1 MSKKAY
7 KELRKKLKN
16 EWIKPK
22 GEYGLPSAIGAWL
35 VQCGIQPTTEHT
47 NILCRIMG
55 YLPYPHQE
63 SDRLILIT
71 YLKAHKYKEYA
82 LTLSLIKG

>member
-16 EWIKPK
+16 KWVKPK

-35 VQCGIQPTTEHT
+35 VQCDIQPTVEHT

-55 YLPYPHQE
+55 SVPYPHQE

-71 YLKAHKYKEYA
+71 YLKNHKYKEYA
-82 LTLSLIKG
+82 LTLS